1 MWAACD
7 FPWAL
12 AQKAPC
18 LLYIPFINQTPLVL
32 RLHADMSARFGS
44 AAHTSTWTADEG
56 KETGKRLFFGPPF
69 PPVIGSSNVK
79 TGLRLQNQS
88 PMNHRSKGAWDER
101 QDLSAPMEPSAF
113 FPSPSSCSLGRN
125 GGACACELKN
135 KSRKRW
141 GRSGPRKTLVSKS

>member
-7 FPWAL
+7 FPWTF

-56 KETGKRLFFGPPF
+56 KETGKRLFFCPPF

-79 TGLRLQNQS
+79 IGLGLQNQS
-88 PMNHRSKGAWDER
+88 PMNHRSKGTWDER
-101 QDLSAPMEPSAF
+101 QDLSVLLEPSPF
-113 FPSPSSCSLGRN
+113 FHSPSSCSLGRN
-125 GGACACELKN
+125 EGACVFELKN
-135 KSRKRW
+135 ISKKRW
-141 GRSGPRKTLVSKS
+141 GVIWPKKDFGF